1 MEQIKISQSEAIM
14 YIALVGLVIGF
25 LLGLIP
31 LILGIKKEK
40 RNYGYYGFAA
50 SALLGLVSPILS
62 VIAVAVFHPADS
74 KKTDCQS
81 TDCRSHC
88 PTKNLLR
95 FQSTIPK
102 ILRICLPL

>member
-62 VIAVAVFHPADS
+62 VIAVAVFIRLIL
-74 KKTDCQS
+74 KKPKS
-81 TDCRSHC
+81 TEPVVSDEKPVEVSI
-88 PTKNLLR
+88 NN
-95 FQSTIPK
+95 SENS
-102 ILRICLPL
+102 